1 MKKQETDMKKKVEL
15 RLTEGEALWLRNEA
29 ARNKTSVSRFVGDFL
44 KGLMRL
50 ENEYDEAMQRAL
62 VRKPFG
68 PR

>member
-1 MKKQETDMKKKVEL
+1 MKKKVEL